1 MFKSR
6 ESLKSTDWRVKRAV
20 DELPTRAAY
29 PTKTVVW
36 ILTLIE
42 GRVKLDEASDH

>member
-1 MFKSR
+1 M
-6 ESLKSTDWRVKRAV
+6 ESTDWRVKWAV
-20 DELPTRAAY
+20 DKLPTRAAY